1 MADDRGYVIIALVGT
16 LLPFVAGIVALRFYT
31 RSSLVKSIG
40 PDDWSILVALLFTV
54 ATGVDQAVMTRVGL
68 GQHASTI
75 SPASLEK
82 YTFTFYL
89 SIVFYYCSLG
99 SIKLALL
106 LQYKSLV
113 SVRSKTLILVVTIL
127 ISAWS
132 LSLIIVSVF
141 NCSPVSGF
149 WRHDIPSTCIPTLPL
164 WYVNAAGNILTDL
177 IIFSLPIPF
186 VWKLDMP
193 CSQRLSLLGVF
204 CLGFFT
210 CVISVVRIEFLNL
223 GNDPTYNNI
232 APAGWSFG
240 ELCAGVVTACLP
252 TLRPLLLRVVIPKL
266 ASTTALLSRK
276 TPLRSRSSSQSA
288 SGACVDDSG
297 VALAEDA
304 CEMATTGKD
313 EEEGCSTPVT
323 QKQEFRNAM

>member
-1 MADDRGYVIIALVGT
+1 MQEPDGDPFRLEFEFSRGERSGYVTIALVGT
-16 LLPFVAGIVALRFYT
+16 LLPLVTGIVGLRFYT

-40 PDDWSILVALLFTV
+40 PDDWSILLALLFTV
-54 ATGVDQAVMTRVGL
+54 ATGVDQAVMTRLGL

-82 YTFTFYL
+82 YTFGFYL

-113 SVRSKTLILVVTIL
+113 SVKSKTLILVVTIL

-132 LSLIIVSVF
+132 LSLIIVSIF
-141 NCSPVSGF
+141 TCSPVSGF

-164 WYVNAAGNILTDL
+164 
-177 IIFSLPIPF
+177 
-186 VWKLDMP
+186 
-193 CSQRLSLLGVF
+193 
-204 CLGFFT
+204 T

-223 GNDPTYNNI
+223 GSDPTYNNI

-240 ELCAGVVTACLP
+240 ELCSGVVTACLP
-252 TLRPLLLRVVIPKL
+252 TLRPLLFRVVIPKL
-266 ASTTALLSRK
+266 SSTTAFLSRK
-276 TPLRSRSSSQSA
+276 QPLRSRSSTRPA
-288 SGACVDDSG
+288 SGACAEDSG
-297 VALAEDA
+297 VALAENA

-313 EEEGCSTPVT
+313 EEEGCSNPVT
-323 QKQEFRNAM
+323 QKQEFRSAM